1 MSLSYEQSHQPYK
14 LFVIRAAPIKNQ
26 YYTSVPY
33 PEYFVSFSYTYI
45 KISFCY
51 KEAAFH
57 SPYINSSVAKAARA
71 FRDVEELF
79 VTKANAHPDLNF
91 PSCTALYVVI
101 WCLQTLFNPIIV
113 QCKRN

>member
-1 MSLSYEQSHQPYK
+1 MSLSYEQSHQPHK
-14 LFVIRAAPIKNQ
+14 LFVIRAAPIKKPVL
-26 YYTSVPY
+26 YLSTIGY

-45 KISFCY
+45 KISLCY

-101 WCLQTLFNPIIV
+101 WCLQTLCNHFPM
-113 QCKRN
+113 